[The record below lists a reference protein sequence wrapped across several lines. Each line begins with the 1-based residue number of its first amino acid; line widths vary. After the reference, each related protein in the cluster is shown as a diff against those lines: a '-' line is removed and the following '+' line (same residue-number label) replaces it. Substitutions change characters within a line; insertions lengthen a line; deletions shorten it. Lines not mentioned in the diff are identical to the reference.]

1 MERGRPWDFRNFGW
15 GTYEMNITSLG
26 QTGFL
31 IESGATRVLVDPYLY
46 DSVADTYGSVFARM
60 VPAPLPPEEL
70 TGIDWILLTHA
81 HLDHTDPQSLTA
93 LLAVNPQ
100 VRVMA
105 PPESRAILA
114 DLGIAGVTPPPIEVT
129 PLSDDL
135 CVRSVPAAH
144 TELRRAENGE
154 VQDCGYLLKS
164 SDGRSVYHA
173 GDTIP
178 HVEIFASLEGE
189 TIDLA
194 LLPVNERNFFRDE
207 AGIIGNMSVREAF
220 QMADR
225 LQARAVLPTHWEL
238 FAANSTPREEIEMV
252 YRIASSSSR
261 LKVVASGETLQ
272 LT

>member
-1 MERGRPWDFRNFGW
+1 
-15 GTYEMNITSLG
+15 MNITSLG

-31 IESGATRVLVDPYLY
+31 IQSGTTRVLVDPYLF
-46 DSVADTYGSVFARM
+46 DSVADTYGAVFSRQT
-60 VPAPLPPEEL
+60 PAPLSPEEL
-70 TGIDWILLTHA
+70 SGIDWILLTHA

-93 LLAVNPQ
+93 LLAVNPEA
-100 VRVMA
+100 RLIA

-114 DLGIAGVTPPPIEVT
+114 ELGIVNITPPPVET
-129 PLSDDL
+129 QPLSEDL
-135 CVRSVPAAH
+135 MVRSVPAAH
-144 TELRRAENGE
+144 TELRRAEDGE

-164 SDGRSVYHA
+164 SKGRTVYHA

-178 HVEIFASLEGE
+178 HPEIFASLEGE

-207 AGIIGNMSVREAF
+207 AGIIGNMSVREAY

-225 LQARAVLPTHWEL
+225 LQASTIVPTHWEL
-238 FAANSTPREEIEMV
+238 FAPNCTPREEIEMI
-252 YRIASSSSR
+252 YRIASPSAALR
-261 LKVVASGETLQ
+261 VLASGEFFE